1 MSLNLALLV
10 AASAKTYP
18 DRTAI
23 IFDDVEYSYSQ
34 LNVLTNKFANVLHS
48 LGVEQGDKVALMM
61 PNIPAFTIAYFGILK
76 LGATVVPLNVLFKAP
91 EVAYHLEDS
100 DSVALVVY
108 EGFLDEA
115 AKGFEDVHETCH
127 HLVAFASQGNL
138 PGGALDFMALLNE
151 ASPVFDTAQT
161 MPDDTAVIL
170 YTAGTTGRPKGAELT
185 HFNMFYNATLAAD
198 HLMGAT
204 PDDVV
209 MAALPLFHSFG
220 QTCCQNLAMYASCA
234 LTMLPRF
241 TAEDALGIFQR
252 NRVTVF
258 AGVPTMYWYLL
269 NYPDADQFDLAQ
281 IAADLRLCVSG
292 AAALPVGLM
301 HAFEKKYDVTILEGY
316 GLSETSPVASFNV
329 RERPRKPGSIGLPI
343 WGVDMKVFD
352 DDDNELPPGP
362 ENVGEIVIRGHN
374 LMKGYYKRPEA
385 TAEAMRHDWFHTG
398 DLAYVDEDG
407 YFFIVD
413 RKKDMIIRGG
423 LNVYPREVEE
433 VLQAHPAVSL
443 CAVVG
448 VPDEALGEEV
458 KAFVVVRENYAD
470 PLSDEAEKL
479 RLAEEI
485 RAYCRQRMAA
495 YKYPR
500 QIEFRDTLPMTATGK
515 VLKTD
520 LCSGWAQSTDPQPP
534 T

>member
-1 MSLNLALLV
+1 
-10 AASAKTYP
+10 
-18 DRTAI
+18 
-23 IFDDVEYSYSQ
+23 
-34 LNVLTNKFANVLHS
+34 
-48 LGVEQGDKVALMM
+48 
-61 PNIPAFTIAYFGILK
+61 
-76 LGATVVPLNVLFKAP
+76 
-91 EVAYHLEDS
+91 
-100 DSVALVVY
+100 
-108 EGFLDEA
+108 
-115 AKGFEDVHETCH
+115 
-127 HLVAFASQGNL
+127 
-138 PGGALDFMALLNE
+138 
-151 ASPVFDTAQT
+151 
-161 MPDDTAVIL
+161 
-170 YTAGTTGRPKGAELT
+170 
-185 HFNMFYNATLAAD
+185 
-198 HLMGAT
+198 MGAT

-241 TAEDALGIFQR
+241 TPEDVLDIFQR
-252 NRVTVF
+252 DRVTVF

-269 NYPDADQFDLAQ
+269 NYPDVDQFDLAQ

-301 HAFEKKYDVTILEGY
+301 HAFEEKYDVTILEGY

-343 WGVDMKVFD
+343 WGVEMKVFD
-352 DDDNELPPGP
+352 DDDGELPPGP
-362 ENVGEIVIRGHN
+362 DNVGEIVIRGHN

-398 DLAYVDEDG
+398 DLAYMDEDG
-407 YFFIVD
+407 YFFIVN

-458 KAFVVVRENYAD
+458 KAFVAVRESYAAQ
-470 PLSDEAEKL
+470 LSDETAGL

-485 RAYCRQRMAA
+485 RAYCRRRMAD

-520 LCSGWAQSTDPQPP
+520 LCSGWAQSTDPQLP